1 VSCRNSSSED
11 NVGSASTHSTAAAN
25 ATRDTPATGDGEP
38 NTGVK
43 ADRDDGVTARRSDA
57 RNAAVSDTDNTHH
70 PSPHPSSN
78 SSSATAAGTRRRH
91 GDVSRDWYIGLYQP
105 ATTTHS
111 AVSAVS
117 ARPTT
122 SSSTGGYGD
131 GRLVGNGQLNDIFN
145 HRCST
150 DV

>member
-1 VSCRNSSSED
+1 MSCRNSSSED

-25 ATRDTPATGDGEP
+25 ATRDTPATGDCEP
-38 NTGVK
+38 NTGVTG
-43 ADRDDGVTARRSDA
+43 DRDDGVTARRSDA
-57 RNAAVSDTDNTHH
+57 RNADVSGTDNTHH

-78 SSSATAAGTRRRH
+78 SSSATAVGTRRRH

-111 AVSAVS
+111 AATAS

-122 SSSTGGYGD
+122 SSSTVGYGD
-131 GRLVGNGQLNDIFN
+131 GRQLNDIFN